1 MNKGQWLNQLLETY
15 KKEAGTDAKLRER
28 NSKWL
33 NDDYVKFVRY
43 AQHFIDKTG
52 YGVVGYI
59 TNYGFIDNPTF
70 REMRWSLLRGFNKIF
85 VVDLHGNSNIVEAVP
100 HGSANE
106 NVFDIKQGVA
116 ITIAIRSR
124 PMSKS
129 EIASV
134 KHVDVYET
142 REEKYS
148 FLEENKLS
156 TINFQD
162 VVLGEPFYYFKNK
175 NYRYVE
181 EYAKWPAL
189 GAIYK
194 IYSTGYYTSCDDVVI
209 GGSIEDLRAKVAG
222 SSLNLT
228 FDATKV
234 RKTMFRP
241 FDIKYVYYDAKLLT
255 RARAKFVARLPEE
268 NVFIITGKST
278 KNYTADH
285 FYIADVFSELKCAV
299 SSKGSYMFPLWVN
312 EEPQG
317 NGFLPGESN
326 ID

>member
-15 KKEAGTDAKLRER
+15 KKEPGTDAKLRER

-59 TNYGFIDNPTF
+59 TNHGFIDNPTF
-70 REMRWSLLRGFNKIF
+70 RGMRWSLLRGFNKIF

-194 IYSTGYYTSCDDVVI
+194 IYSTGYYT
-209 GGSIEDLRAKVAG
+209 
-222 SSLNLT
+222 
-228 FDATKV
+228 
-234 RKTMFRP
+234 
-241 FDIKYVYYDAKLLT
+241 
-255 RARAKFVARLPEE
+255 
-268 NVFIITGKST
+268 
-278 KNYTADH
+278 
-285 FYIADVFSELKCAV
+285 
-299 SSKGSYMFPLWVN
+299 
-312 EEPQG
+312 
-317 NGFLPGESN
+317 
-326 ID
+326 